1 MTVVSSAGTARDAD
15 HVLRDAEALTHP
27 ALRAAVEGLPVGIR
41 HPVGVHFGW
50 WDQAGTPLEGGR
62 AGKAVRPALVL
73 TACEAVGGVRE
84 AGVAAAV
91 AVELVHN
98 ASLLH
103 DDIIDGDRLRRGRP
117 AVWAALGVPAAI
129 LAGDA
134 LFLLAVQTVAEA
146 PGPLGAAGPGMLTR
160 AVQELIDGE
169 YVDTLLEDREVASVP
184 VAEVT
189 AMAQGKTGAL
199 IAASCALGAVA
210 GGADEQRVGC
220 LRAFGVHVGAA
231 FQLIDD
237 VLGIWGDPVRTG
249 KPAGADLAAR
259 KKSLPIAAALAS
271 RCAAGRELGR
281 LYSGS
286 GPLGT
291 AEVARAAG
299 LVEEAGGRSWAV
311 RAAERHTRQA
321 LEELAAARP
330 QRTAAAELRALAD
343 LVTGRDH

>member
-1 MTVVSSAGTARDAD
+1 MTVVSSAGTVRPAQQL
-15 HVLRDAEALTHP
+15 LRDAAELTRP

-41 HPVGVHFGW
+41 HPVGLHFGW
-50 WDQAGTPLEGGR
+50 WDQKGSPLDGGR
-62 AGKAVRPALVL
+62 AGKAVRPALVFS
-73 TACEAVGGVRE
+73 ACEAVGGTPE

-134 LFLLAVQTVAEA
+134 LFFLAVQTLAEA

-169 YVDTLLEDREVASVP
+169 YTDTLLEDREAASVS

-189 AMAQGKTGAL
+189 AMARGKTGEL

-210 GGADEQRVGC
+210 GGADGQRVRC
-220 LRAFGVHVGAA
+220 LRAFGEHVGAA

-237 VLGIWGDPVRTG
+237 VLGLWGDPVRTG

-271 RCAAGRELGR
+271 GSAAGRELRR
-281 LYSGS
+281 LYAGG
-286 GPLGT
+286 GPLAP
-291 AEVARAAG
+291 AEAVRAAA

-311 RAAERHTRQA
+311 HAAERHTRQA

-330 QRTAAAELRALAD
+330 RRTAAAELRALAD
-343 LVTGRDH
+343 LVTSRDH